1 MAVQYGFPERL
12 CEPMQVMGRHRQPP
26 PPPTSSATATT
37 LSTSPVISSLCRRRR
52 RRSSEPEALLDAF
65 ASYAASSFYST
76 LETGS
81 SAEYGEAYLRQT
93 ASGEEKSAQAWLYQ
107 ARRPPRPTAATST
120 SLTSTSPRRRRPPRA
135 HPRRV

>member
-12 CEPMQVMGRHRQPP
+12 CEPMQVTRRHYYLHLLLHSHHPP
-26 PPPTSSATATT
+26 
-37 LSTSPVISSLCRRRR
+37 STSPPPSLP
-52 RRSSEPEALLDAF
+52 SAGGGGGELEPEALLDAF

-93 ASGEEKSAQAWLYQ
+93 ASGEEKSARAWLYQ
-107 ARRPPRPTAATST
+107 ARRPAPPRPTTT
-120 SLTSTSPRRRRPPRA
+120 TTTTTPPPRPA
-135 HPRRV
+135 PPRV